1 MRNRDLGDKMTCRGH
16 IAEGARVSMPVAQS
30 QCQVSY
36 LFLSIYT
43 EGKGL
48 RGRRVL
54 FSIDISKEH
63 GN

>member
-1 MRNRDLGDKMTCRGH
+1 MTCRGH